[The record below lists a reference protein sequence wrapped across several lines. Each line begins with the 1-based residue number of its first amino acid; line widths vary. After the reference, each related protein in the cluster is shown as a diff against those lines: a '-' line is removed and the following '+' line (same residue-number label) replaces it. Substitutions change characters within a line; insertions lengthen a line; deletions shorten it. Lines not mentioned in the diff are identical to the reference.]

1 MAIPSV
7 NKARER
13 TIFDP
18 PPRQREP
25 VEKPT
30 NFIGVV
36 LHTKRRQYRAFIGS
50 KTIGWYDEPI
60 LAAIDHDRE
69 ARKRNKPTNFG

>member
-18 PPRQREP
+18 PPRKREP

-30 NFIGVV
+30 HYIGVV
-36 LHTKRRQYRAFIGS
+36 FHSKKMKYRAFIGS
-50 KTIGWYDEPI
+50 KTLGWYDEPI

-69 ARKRNKPTNFG
+69 ARKRNKSTNF